1 MYLLTYQIYTITF
14 LRLRVVFYKLKFDHI
29 KTQRRRNV
37 IVEGVGM
44 LLYKFGMLTN
54 T

>member
-29 KTQRRRNV
+29 KTQF
-37 IVEGVGM
+37 IPASHGVWPRWSV
-44 LLYKFGMLTN
+44 YSQ
-54 T
+54 